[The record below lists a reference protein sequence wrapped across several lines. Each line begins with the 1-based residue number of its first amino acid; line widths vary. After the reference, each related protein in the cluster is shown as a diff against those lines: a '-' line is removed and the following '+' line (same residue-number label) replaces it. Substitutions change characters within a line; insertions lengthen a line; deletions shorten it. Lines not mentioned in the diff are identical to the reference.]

1 MFDMNYKKNI
11 EPMSSRLTGDLE
23 GFVSSGGGGDVEGF
37 GSKENERRLRVD
49 KRFKDFI
56 KKFNLTKILKQNVY
70 GNSQSVDYDS
80 DEEMENIEDLETVKT
95 NETIFELIRTRIQTS
110 KVIKLDKKNNN
121 WVGFAVNSLC
131 YTAFIL
137 IIGIVGANLEQLSE
151 LDEDSPYKN
160 SKALRNKFEKMFKHS
175 IFAQQSL
182 KIDKSVNIDRLGD
195 KDDEGK
201 WIDTG
206 ELRWWCAACDLQA
219 QATLLLQEWP
229 AKIVDFANSLMC
241 NGFFFAFDSIFTKG
255 RAFRAYFLPILLI
268 LLVYLQIPAIM
279 AICAAVLGSLKHPHF
294 PVYWLGLMLIWP
306 RIKGFVLLFI
316 EAITGKLNPC
326 GDIMANTVIYTKDL
340 YDYHGLCLEK
350 LLDEY
355 HVARIKDRN
364 QRRRQKG
371 KGDKGIRNI
380 TLSEAVKQKKNRKRA
395 PFKKLDRR
403 HFKNMIETD
412 SLAYPKTSADL
423 IALIE
428 DDEYEAAADG
438 SLTLNPLIEGTTIVE
453 SGGMKLTPEA
463 MNLIYF
469 LNITPWWKVNGSRN
483 VLDEINAVR
492 KYNKYMRI
500 LYNSENPPEGE
511 QGSYFDY
518 TLGRADTVD
527 PSNNVHYKIING
539 NIGEAAINEL
549 INKFIDLFNNVKCD
563 VKLINA
569 KGLPIVADSTG
580 CLTIPDDD
588 PMRASPTFSGFLR
601 YLVPHIS
608 GTNPSYAKDVADPQ
622 SDFLINY
629 AMRAVSEIPVVENET
644 GSINV
649 RDEVETARAMTKSL
663 DNTKREE
670 ILRNVVYKHYL
681 DTTSYKLNIIRPNV
695 DRIAACEKKLWDE
708 LNLYELLKAQIRGIV
723 GSQPD
728 VNNSWINE
736 NRPYAVKTVQRGLM
750 DDAPKLLPTKF
761 EEDAQ
766 TKADDL
772 LDAYVKRDT
781 LSPDDRLIN
790 LSRALLLCYSSLMV
804 YDSSVISSD
813 GDTHTQLAGVGA
825 DGVTALWRYN
835 VTLLEDGTF
844 DLANTIYTALGN
856 KLEKM
861 NMLLSPDASFF
872 WLSASSQTALVV
884 EIKDKFLKE
893 DKFVRS
899 LLKIE
904 IILNITPAL
913 ALGSDDFLIENDTAA
928 GVAVSQATDVSNYVF
943 APPSG
948 RFEKTVQQKGG
959 GVNSNCCNGKLR
971 GEIDETFSQ
980 EDVLFYAA
988 SPFCN
993 SPVKNLV
1000 NNISSNAG
1008 KVQKEVIRNHQ
1019 ATDVRNWFWSRTT
1032 FETRQTFYNN
1042 MREIISYDTTI
1053 ATAAGLDDV
1062 SAWKN
1067 MMIETIV
1074 SIEDIDEQ
1082 YTNKN
1087 AETSSAKKAK
1097 FSVVKKINK
1106 VYNDKIFSGK
1116 KRFNKIMTLIHIIV
1130 LINVIVYMWEGQ
1142 LASQGIDPNL
1152 DLKKASED
1160 LQRERKLVEEAR
1172 QASSGGGKKGGGEE
1186 GDKPSPPKKKKES
1199 MLKKSIFNRLPNR
1212 KGPGDDSQAE
1222 ESDDG
1227 DDDNDEPV
1235 APSNKYPIINKII
1248 QPLDDARRVAENLVG
1263 PEPNFPNGEHGR
1275 VVYWTGSGMDLIG
1288 KILRVFLVITIT
1300 VFVACLG
1307 LLEQVPKV
1315 FKQIKEAIR
1324 ETGKLYKNSKF
1335 LVALFIQLIPI
1346 IVLFYTIGLWF
1357 APTYGLG
1364 ICIAYA
1370 IFVQIKMTAFVLFG
1384 AKNADLTK
1392 AHLRKNRYG
1401 LTFMTLLMI
1410 AYNANQNLQLKTSVG
1425 VTVAFAIC
1433 MFIMLCR

>member
-1 MFDMNYKKNI
+1 MNHKKNI

-23 GFVSSGGGGDVEGF
+23 GFVSSGGGGDVRLS
-37 GSKENERRLRVD
+37 SKENERRLRVD

-70 GNSQSVDYDS
+70 GKSQSVDYDS

-95 NETIFELIRTRIQTS
+95 NETIFELIRNRINTS

-121 WVGFAVNSLC
+121 WIGFAVNSLC

-195 KDDEGK
+195 KDDEDK

-355 HVARIKDRN
+355 HAARIKDRN

-380 TLSEAVKQKKNRKRA
+380 TLSEAVKKNKKNRKRA
-395 PFKKLDRR
+395 PFKKLDRSD
-403 HFKNMIETD
+403 FKNMIAND
-412 SLAYPKTSADL
+412 SLANF
-423 IALIE
+423 
-428 DDEYEAAADG
+428 EAV
-438 SLTLNPLIEGTTIVE
+438 EGTSHVATVITLGE
-453 SGGMKLTPEA
+453 SGGMMLSDDAK
-463 MNLIYF
+463 NLIYF

-483 VLDEINAVR
+483 VRDEINAVR
-492 KYNKYMRI
+492 NYNKYMRI
-500 LYNSENPPEGE
+500 LYNSEHPPDVEG
-511 QGSYFDY
+511 SHFDY
-518 TLGRADTVD
+518 TLGRADTD
-527 PSNNVHYKIING
+527 GSNNVYYNIIDNS
-539 NIGEAAINEL
+539 NEATINEL

-569 KGLPIVADSTG
+569 KGLPTDADSTG

-588 PMRASPTFSGFLR
+588 PMRVSSTFSDFLR

-608 GTNPSYAKDVADPQ
+608 DTNPSYYANDVADPP
-622 SDFLINY
+622 SNLLINY
-629 AMRAVSEIPVVENET
+629 AMRAVSEIPVVENVT
-644 GSINV
+644 GPINV
-649 RDEVETARAMTKSL
+649 RDAVETARAAAAPGTDLMT
-663 DNTKREE
+663 TVQ
-670 ILRNVVYKHYL
+670 NVVYNHYV
-681 DTTSYKLNIIRPNV
+681 DTNRYELFIIPSIWARL
-695 DRIAACEKKLWDE
+695 ATCEKELWEVLE
-708 LNLYELLKAQIRGIV
+708 LYNILITKR
-723 GSQPD
+723 D
-728 VNNSWINE
+728 VTGVRNRDDGVEWYNE
-736 NRPYAVKTVQRGLM
+736 NNTVVM
-750 DDAPKLLPTKF
+750 PAAFKLGATF
-761 EEDAQ
+761 DEWQ
-766 TKADDL
+766 TRA
-772 LDAYVKRDT
+772 RDMVNDWRDYGAI
-781 LSPDDRLIN
+781 SGNYNDRLSK
-790 LSRALLLCYSSLMV
+790 LTDALILCYSDLMV
-804 YDSSVISSD
+804 YESSERGSKPIAEEIRS
-813 GDTHTQLAGVGA
+813 
-825 DGVTALWRYN
+825 
-835 VTLLEDGTF
+835 
-844 DLANTIYTALGN
+844 ALGGAASWWA
-856 KLEKM
+856 EKRDLVGFIDGYANNDDDEM
-861 NMLLSPDASFF
+861 TKRLNDIVTIGPNQSENAITLGQIEVMLNINPDAAVTKDSFF
-872 WLSASSQTALVV
+872 IQDDTAEA
-884 EIKDKFLKE
+884 EIKVDY
-893 DKFVRS
+893 DR
-899 LLKIE
+899 
-904 IILNITPAL
+904 
-913 ALGSDDFLIENDTAA
+913 
-928 GVAVSQATDVSNYVF
+928 SNYVF

-948 RFEKTVQQKGG
+948 KFEISAPQEGG
-959 GVNSNCCNGKLR
+959 GVASNCCNGILR
-971 GEIDETFSQ
+971 RQIDETFSQ
-980 EDVLFYAA
+980 EDVLFYAV

-1062 SAWKN
+1062 SAWKY
-1067 MMIETIV
+1067 MMIQTIE

-1097 FSVVKKINK
+1097 FGVVKKINK
-1106 VYNDKIFSGK
+1106 VYNDKIFSDK

-1142 LASQGIDPNL
+1142 LASQGIDPNQ
-1152 DLKKASED
+1152 DLKKASEE
-1160 LQRERKLVEEAR
+1160 LQRERRNVAEER
-1172 QASSGGGKKGGGEE
+1172 QASSGGGKKGGE
-1186 GDKPSPPKKKKES
+1186 GDPPTPKKKKES

-1212 KGPGDDSQAE
+1212 KGPDSPDDDDAPAPAEGAAE
-1222 ESDDG
+1222 E
-1227 DDDNDEPV
+1227 
-1235 APSNKYPIINKII
+1235 PSKKRNPIMNKII

-1275 VVYWTGSGMDLIG
+1275 VVYWTGSGMALIG

>member
-1 MFDMNYKKNI
+1 MFDMNHKKNI

-23 GFVSSGGGGDVEGF
+23 GFVSSGGGGDVRLS
-37 GSKENERRLRVD
+37 SKENERRLRVD
-49 KRFKDFI
+49 KGFKDFI

-70 GNSQSVDYDS
+70 GKSQSVDYDS

-95 NETIFELIRTRIQTS
+95 NETIFELIRNRINTS
-110 KVIKLDKKNNN
+110 KVIKLDKKNDN
-121 WVGFAVNSLC
+121 WLGFAVNSLC

-195 KDDEGK
+195 KDDEDK

-355 HVARIKDRN
+355 HAARIKDRN

-380 TLSEAVKQKKNRKRA
+380 TLSEAVKKNKKNRKRA
-395 PFKKLDRR
+395 PFKKLDRKD
-403 HFKNMIETD
+403 FKNMIANG
-412 SLAYPKTSADL
+412 SLADF
-423 IALIE
+423 
-428 DDEYEAAADG
+428 EAV
-438 SLTLNPLIEGTTIVE
+438 EGTSHIATVSTLGE
-453 SGGMKLTPEA
+453 SGGMMLSDDAK
-463 MNLIYF
+463 NLIYF

-483 VLDEINAVR
+483 VRDEINAVR
-492 KYNKYMRI
+492 NYNKYMRI
-500 LYNSENPPEGE
+500 LYNSEHPPDVEG
-511 QGSYFDY
+511 SHFDY
-518 TLGRADTVD
+518 TLGRADTD
-527 PSNNVHYKIING
+527 GSNNVYYNIIDNS
-539 NIGEAAINEL
+539 NEAAINEL

-569 KGLPIVADSTG
+569 KGLPTDADSTG

-588 PMRASPTFSGFLR
+588 PMRVSSTFSDFLR
-601 YLVPHIS
+601 YLVPNIS
-608 GTNPSYAKDVADPQ
+608 DTNPSYANDVADPP
-622 SDFLINY
+622 SNLLINY
-629 AMRAVSEIPVVENET
+629 AMRAVSEIPVVENVP
-644 GSINV
+644 GPINV
-649 RDEVETARAMTKSL
+649 RDAVETARAAAAPGTDLMT
-663 DNTKREE
+663 TVQ
-670 ILRNVVYKHYL
+670 NVVYNHYV
-681 DTTSYKLNIIRPNV
+681 DTNRYELFIIPSIWARL
-695 DRIAACEKKLWDE
+695 ATCEKELWEVLELYNILITKRDVTGVRNRDDGVEWYNTVVENNMPAAFKL
-708 LNLYELLKAQIRGIV
+708 G
-723 GSQPD
+723 
-728 VNNSWINE
+728 
-736 NRPYAVKTVQRGLM
+736 
-750 DDAPKLLPTKF
+750 TKF
-761 EEDAQ
+761 NEWQ
-766 TKADDL
+766 TRA
-772 LDAYVKRDT
+772 RDMVN
-781 LSPDDRLIN
+781 DWRDYGAIIGNYNDRLSK
-790 LSRALLLCYSSLMV
+790 LTDALILCYSDLMV
-804 YDSSVISSD
+804 YESSERGSKPI
-813 GDTHTQLAGVGA
+813 AGPI
-825 DGVTALWRYN
+825 RS
-835 VTLLEDGTF
+835 
-844 DLANTIYTALGN
+844 ALGGAASWWVKKRDLVGFIDGYAN
-856 KLEKM
+856 DNDDEMTKRLNSDIVTRGPNQSENAITLEQIEV
-861 NMLLSPDASFF
+861 MLNINPDAAVTKDSFF
-872 WLSASSQTALVV
+872 IQDDTAEA
-884 EIKDKFLKE
+884 EIKVDY
-893 DKFVRS
+893 DR
-899 LLKIE
+899 
-904 IILNITPAL
+904 
-913 ALGSDDFLIENDTAA
+913 
-928 GVAVSQATDVSNYVF
+928 SNYVF

-948 RFEKTVQQKGG
+948 KFEISAPQEGG
-959 GVNSNCCNGKLR
+959 GVASNCCNGKLR
-971 GEIDETFSQ
+971 VQIDETFSQ
-980 EDVLFYAA
+980 EDVLFYAV

-1008 KVQKEVIRNHQ
+1008 KVQKEVIRNHE

-1032 FETRQTFYNN
+1032 FETRQTFYSN

-1053 ATAAGLDDV
+1053 ADAADADDI
-1062 SAWKN
+1062 SAWKS
-1067 MMIETIV
+1067 MMKKTIN
-1074 SIEDIDEQ
+1074 SIEELDKQ

-1097 FSVVKKINK
+1097 FGVVKKINK
-1106 VYNDKIFSGK
+1106 VYNDKIFSDK

-1142 LASQGIDPNL
+1142 LASQGIDPNQ
-1152 DLKKASED
+1152 DLKAAA
-1160 LQRERKLVEEAR
+1160 ERLNEERRNVAEER
-1172 QASSGGGKKGGGEE
+1172 QASSGGGQKGGVKD
-1186 GDKPSPPKKKKES
+1186 DKPSPPAKSNASKKQATG
-1199 MLKKSIFNRLPNR
+1199 KKSMFSTMLSNR

-1222 ESDDG
+1222 EGNSS
-1227 DDDNDEPV
+1227 NDEPEAAA
-1235 APSNKYPIINKII
+1235 APSNNWLDPALAQRLNKII
-1248 QPLDDARRVAENLVG
+1248 QPLNDARQVAENLVG
-1263 PEPNFPNGEHGR
+1263 PQPNFPNGEHGR
-1275 VVYWTGSGMDLIG
+1275 VVFFTGSAMALIG
-1288 KILRVFLVITIT
+1288 RALRVFLVIVIT
-1300 VFVACLG
+1300 VFVTCLG

-1324 ETGKLYKNSKF
+1324 EAGKLYKNSKF

>member
-1 MFDMNYKKNI
+1 
-11 EPMSSRLTGDLE
+11 
-23 GFVSSGGGGDVEGF
+23 
-37 GSKENERRLRVD
+37 
-49 KRFKDFI
+49 
-56 KKFNLTKILKQNVY
+56 
-70 GNSQSVDYDS
+70 
-80 DEEMENIEDLETVKT
+80 
-95 NETIFELIRTRIQTS
+95 
-110 KVIKLDKKNNN
+110 
-121 WVGFAVNSLC
+121 
-131 YTAFIL
+131 
-137 IIGIVGANLEQLSE
+137 
-151 LDEDSPYKN
+151 
-160 SKALRNKFEKMFKHS
+160 
-175 IFAQQSL
+175 
-182 KIDKSVNIDRLGD
+182 
-195 KDDEGK
+195 
-201 WIDTG
+201 
-206 ELRWWCAACDLQA
+206 
-219 QATLLLQEWP
+219 
-229 AKIVDFANSLMC
+229 
-241 NGFFFAFDSIFTKG
+241 
-255 RAFRAYFLPILLI
+255 
-268 LLVYLQIPAIM
+268 M

-355 HVARIKDRN
+355 HAARIKDRN

-380 TLSEAVKQKKNRKRA
+380 TLSEAVKKNKKNRKRA
-395 PFKKLDRR
+395 PFKKLDRSD
-403 HFKNMIETD
+403 FKNMIAND
-412 SLAYPKTSADL
+412 SLANF
-423 IALIE
+423 
-428 DDEYEAAADG
+428 EAV
-438 SLTLNPLIEGTTIVE
+438 EGTSHVATVITLGE
-453 SGGMKLTPEA
+453 SGGMMLSDDAK
-463 MNLIYF
+463 NLIYF

-483 VLDEINAVR
+483 VRDEINAVR
-492 KYNKYMRI
+492 NYNKYMRI
-500 LYNSENPPEGE
+500 LYNSEHPPDVEG
-511 QGSYFDY
+511 SHFDY
-518 TLGRADTVD
+518 TLGRADTD
-527 PSNNVHYKIING
+527 GSNNVYYNIIDNS
-539 NIGEAAINEL
+539 NEATINEL

-569 KGLPIVADSTG
+569 KGLPTDADSTG

-588 PMRASPTFSGFLR
+588 PMRVSSTFSDFLR

-608 GTNPSYAKDVADPQ
+608 DTNPSYYANDVADPP
-622 SDFLINY
+622 SNLLINY
-629 AMRAVSEIPVVENET
+629 AMRAVSEIPVVENVT
-644 GSINV
+644 GPINV
-649 RDEVETARAMTKSL
+649 RDAVETARAAAAPGTDLMT
-663 DNTKREE
+663 TVQ
-670 ILRNVVYKHYL
+670 NVVYNHYV
-681 DTTSYKLNIIRPNV
+681 DTNRYELFIIPSIWARL
-695 DRIAACEKKLWDE
+695 ATCEKELWEVLE
-708 LNLYELLKAQIRGIV
+708 LYNILITKR
-723 GSQPD
+723 D
-728 VNNSWINE
+728 VTGVRNRDDGVEWYNE
-736 NRPYAVKTVQRGLM
+736 NNTVVM
-750 DDAPKLLPTKF
+750 PAAFKLGATF
-761 EEDAQ
+761 DEWQ
-766 TKADDL
+766 TRA
-772 LDAYVKRDT
+772 RDMVNDWRDYGAI
-781 LSPDDRLIN
+781 SGNYNDRLSK
-790 LSRALLLCYSSLMV
+790 LTDALILCYSDLMV
-804 YDSSVISSD
+804 YESSERGSKPIAEEIRS
-813 GDTHTQLAGVGA
+813 
-825 DGVTALWRYN
+825 
-835 VTLLEDGTF
+835 
-844 DLANTIYTALGN
+844 ALGGAASWWA
-856 KLEKM
+856 EKRDLVGFIYGYANNDDDEM
-861 NMLLSPDASFF
+861 TKRLNDIVTIGPNQSENAITLGQIEVMLNINPDAAVTKDSFF
-872 WLSASSQTALVV
+872 IQDDTAEA
-884 EIKDKFLKE
+884 EIKVDY
-893 DKFVRS
+893 DR
-899 LLKIE
+899 
-904 IILNITPAL
+904 
-913 ALGSDDFLIENDTAA
+913 
-928 GVAVSQATDVSNYVF
+928 SNYVF

-948 RFEKTVQQKGG
+948 KFEISAPQEGG
-959 GVNSNCCNGKLR
+959 GVASNCCNGILR
-971 GEIDETFSQ
+971 RQIDETFSQ
-980 EDVLFYAA
+980 EDVLFYAV

-1062 SAWKN
+1062 SAWKY
-1067 MMIETIV
+1067 MMIQTIE

-1097 FSVVKKINK
+1097 FGVVKKINK
-1106 VYNDKIFSGK
+1106 VYNDKIFSDK

-1142 LASQGIDPNL
+1142 LASQGIDPNQ
-1152 DLKKASED
+1152 DLKKASEE
-1160 LQRERKLVEEAR
+1160 LQRERRNVAEER
-1172 QASSGGGKKGGGEE
+1172 QASSGGGKKGGE
-1186 GDKPSPPKKKKES
+1186 GDPPTPKKKKES

-1212 KGPGDDSQAE
+1212 KGPDSPDDDDAPAPAEGAAE
-1222 ESDDG
+1222 E
-1227 DDDNDEPV
+1227 
-1235 APSNKYPIINKII
+1235 PSKKRNPIMNKII

-1275 VVYWTGSGMDLIG
+1275 VVYWTGSGMALIG